1 MTTFTELH
9 RRALTDADDMIDAL
23 TSAMMPNASRCVG
36 WTIEDL
42 VCHMVGQNFGFAD
55 AIADGDAD
63 RSAYRPRSHTL
74 WDESRIALTTA
85 IDGDPAGEVR
95 LVEITDEVFPL
106 DAVLAIHTLDLAVH
120 VWDAL
125 GDAYRPSPDIVE
137 LVLAQAERIPTDR
150 GADAVFGPVRD
161 VVDGD
166 AWHRALGLL
175 GRSSQTSG
183 SSPLVE

>member
-1 MTTFTELH
+1 MATLTELH

-42 VCHMVGQNFGFAD
+42 VCHMVGQNFGFAA

-63 RSAYRPRSHTL
+63 RSTYRPRSHTL
-74 WDESRIALTTA
+74 WDESRTAVATA
-85 IDGDPAGEVR
+85 IDGEPAARVR
-95 LVEITDEVFPL
+95 LVEIRQEAIPF

-120 VWDAL
+120 VWDAV
-125 GDAYRPSPDIVE
+125 GDAYRPSPDIVD
-137 LVLAQAERIPTDR
+137 LVLAQAERIPADR
-150 GADAVFGPVRD
+150 GDDAVFGPIRD
-161 VVDGD
+161 VEDGD

-175 GRSSQTSG
+175 GRSSQTSRATTAG
-183 SSPLVE
+183 